1 MKEKSIVYFSAD
13 WCPSCKKTKP
23 VVEEIN
29 RDIFPGMFKIID
41 VDIEQEM
48 AITLQIRS
56 IPAFVLFEDGCEIN
70 RMTGNQTKQS
80 LIDFINNG

>member
-13 WCPSCKKTKP
+13 WCPSCKRTKP

-29 RDIFPGMFKIID
+29 RDIFPGMFQMID
-41 VDIEQEM
+41 VDVEREM
-48 AITLQIRS
+48 AITFQISS
-56 IPAFVLFEDGCEIN
+56 IPTFVLFEDGCEIN
-70 RMTGNQTKQS
+70 RMMGNQTKQS